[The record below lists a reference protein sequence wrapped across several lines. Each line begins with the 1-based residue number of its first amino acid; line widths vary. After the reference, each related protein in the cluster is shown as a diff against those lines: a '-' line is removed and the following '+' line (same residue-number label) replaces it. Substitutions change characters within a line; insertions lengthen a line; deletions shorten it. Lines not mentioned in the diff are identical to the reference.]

1 MILFSSR
8 AAFMWSAFQQSILGK
23 PSKHFMAPGLMVNE
37 RCIYSRLIRIAAIF
51 SPFKPV
57 LPLQVSW
64 WRSSIYVWIA
74 TTSVSHK
81 PWTTARPSSP
91 PAPAWTACL
100 AWTSDPA
107 HWVSLEAQ
115 ANGHHHPLCSLFC
128 YIRGSY
134 ILFTRENHVQ
144 ELLQLG
150 DLWHPVSLSA
160 ICKQWCFNLWAAV
173 FFFFFSVLRYQGK
186 QGRCTHWHETGGE
199 RVAWSGGNFLE
210 RWMTRS
216 LSFSCL
222 VQVDTNFH
230 FHLFLMYFLLFLI
243 NCLYGLKDKNGFQ
256 F

>member
-57 LPLQVSW
+57 LPCLQVSW

-150 DLWHPVSLSA
+150 DLGRPVILSA

-173 FFFFFSVLRYQGK
+173 FFSFFLFFGIKESKGDA
-186 QGRCTHWHETGGE
+186 HTGMKPVE
-199 RVAWSGGNFLE
+199 RELLGLVGTFWRGG
-210 RWMTRS
+210 
-216 LSFSCL
+216 
-222 VQVDTNFH
+222 
-230 FHLFLMYFLLFLI
+230 
-243 NCLYGLKDKNGFQ
+243 
-256 F
+256 

>member
-1 MILFSSR
+1 MGRFACMILFSSR

-37 RCIYSRLIRIAAIF
+37 RCIYSRLIRITAIF

-57 LPLQVSW
+57 LPCLQVSW

-81 PWTTARPSSP
+81 PWTPACPSSP

-107 HWVSLEAQ
+107 HPAYWVSLEAQ
-115 ANGHHHPLCSLFC
+115 ANGHHHPLCSLSC
-128 YIRGSY
+128 YIQGSY
-134 ILFTRENHVQ
+134 VLFTRENRVQ

-150 DLWHPVSLSA
+150 DLGHPVSLSA

-173 FFFFFSVLRYQGK
+173 FFLFSCSSVSRKAREMHTLAWNRWRESCLVQ
-186 QGRCTHWHETGGE
+186 WELFGE
-199 RVAWSGGNFLE
+199 VEA
-210 RWMTRS
+210 

-222 VQVDTNFH
+222 VQVDINFC
-230 FHLFLMYFLLFLI
+230 FLCIFF
-243 NCLYGLKDKNGFQ
+243 CFW
-256 F
+256 